1 MFLAVLAQTS
11 TTLAGLPTEPPE
23 NPASTQ
29 ASLVFFAVMAVII
42 GGAVILYL
50 RNRRRPTDA
59 P

>member
-1 MFLAVLAQTS
+1 MLLAVLAQTS
-11 TTLAGLPTEPPE
+11 TTLAGFPTEPVE

-29 ASLVFFAVMAVII
+29 ASLVFFAVMAIII